1 MSAEFFR
8 KLAATSYFRIG
19 TSLRGAGA
27 GFAPAGACASA
38 GNTAPFRIATH
49 ATAAPRTATA
59 TMLRIE
65 RNDCLTRTSLHL
77 TERLI
82 DMAEFEVH
90 SSPRQRPVRL
100 LSVRSVRLEPHCTSS
115 ALPEDAAQSR
125 RARLRAR

>member
-27 GFAPAGACASA
+27 GFVAAGACASA

-49 ATAAPRTATA
+49 ATAAPRMATA

-65 RNDCLTRTSLHL
+65 RNDCLTANLLTLDGTIDSTWQSLG
-77 TERLI
+77 
-82 DMAEFEVH
+82 H
-90 SSPRQRPVRL
+90 SAPPRQLPPTL
-100 LSVRSVRLEPHCTSS
+100 FLAAGFSS
-115 ALPEDAAQSR
+115 SHPEC
-125 RARLRAR
+125 